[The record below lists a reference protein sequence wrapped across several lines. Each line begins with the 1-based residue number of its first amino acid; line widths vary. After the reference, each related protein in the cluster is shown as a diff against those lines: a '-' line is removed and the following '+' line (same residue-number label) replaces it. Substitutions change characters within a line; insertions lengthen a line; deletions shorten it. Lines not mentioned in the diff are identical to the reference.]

1 MTMPDSKSTLSSESG
16 AFLISGSA
24 PDDLQDHG
32 VDYANFAAASKVST
46 TPNGATHH
54 ETRQPEPRNSNI
66 SLEGVTTRW
75 VNIWQPMALALLA
88 H

>member
-32 VDYANFAAASKVST
+32 VDYTNFAAASKVST

-54 ETRQPEPRNSNI
+54 EIRQPEPRNSNI
-66 SLEGVTTRW
+66 SPSQTPFYFSHGDQLTWTPTNR
-75 VNIWQPMALALLA
+75 L
-88 H
+88 